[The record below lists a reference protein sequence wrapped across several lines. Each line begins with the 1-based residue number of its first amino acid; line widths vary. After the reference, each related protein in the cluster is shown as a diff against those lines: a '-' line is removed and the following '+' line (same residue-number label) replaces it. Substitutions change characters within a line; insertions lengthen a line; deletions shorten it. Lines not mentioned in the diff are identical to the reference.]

1 MKKVPDFSDSL
12 YDSSDDSTEG
22 PSTQSKS
29 ETASQRLDT
38 LQDFPQT
45 LSDSTESNVEEFNDE
60 DSTKDHSDV
69 QSDIEVVPKL
79 RRTESIQMK
88 KVPDFSDALYD
99 SSDDSAEGPSKSE
112 MASQRPRRG
121 CYCPIQKILVGSDAS
136 SVDSEE
142 EYIPGP
148 MEESTDSDCSLE
160 IPMTIKNMNEVST
173 SLTRCK
179 SSSQS
184 QSESSSQIQFVSP
197 SQSQFESSSQSSSF
211 EKSNGPADEDA
222 LENHENNAS
231 IYVNP
236 VLKKE
241 DGSRLYNKKHH
252 CFYCKKVVQ
261 KMLRHLLRMHND
273 EIDVTKAFSLPNNS
287 KERRLHLDFIR
298 NKGNF
303 EHNTNAFESQ
313 KGKLIPFKQP
323 KKKTEG
329 QEFLHCVYCYG
340 LFTKRVLWR
349 HFQVCKFKPQEKKS
363 KPGKTR
369 VQALCAFAERAPPG
383 FSDAYWKFLNDM
395 NQDKIAL
402 AVSKTAAFW
411 STATDCSR
419 RTKE

>member
-79 RRTESIQMK
+79 RRTESIQ
-88 KVPDFSDALYD
+88 
-99 SSDDSAEGPSKSE
+99 
-112 MASQRPRRG
+112 
-121 CYCPIQKILVGSDAS
+121 IQKILVGSDAS